1 MADIMLNHETV
12 DNAVAEMQ
20 QATATMTSNLD
31 ALVQQLKP
39 VADTFTGAAASAWTQ
54 FQLAANHAD
63 EVMHQDFS
71 QGQVRLQEMHNYHK
85 QADNKGASIFGG

>member
-31 ALVQQLKP
+31 ALVQQLQP
-39 VADTFTGAAASAWTQ
+39 VAATFTGAASEAWQQ
-54 FQLAANHAD
+54 FQKAANRAD
-63 EVMHQDFS
+63 EIMQQDFG
-71 QGQVRLQEMHNYHK
+71 QGQVRLQDMHDYHK
-85 QADNKGASIFGG
+85 QADTKGASIFGG